1 MSCPLEAC
9 KQKGR
14 SKMHT
19 LISKAKPLCL
29 HEILAI
35 AAAVPVKKTTKPVEH
50 RINFKDT
57 VKKVIKN
64 IGTLFPSSFR
74 SFEDGKFLAA
84 SKTYVD
90 KMISSEED
98 LENSLKW
105 SVPTMCDT
113 CHCNLEE
120 WKHKS
125 PRSYLITLG
134 KLSENEKFFNSLVLD
149 TLGWGA
155 HSALI

>member
-1 MSCPLEAC
+1 MNCPLEGC

-35 AAAVPVKKTTKPVEH
+35 SADVPVKKTTKPVEH
-50 RINFKDT
+50 RINFEGT

-64 IGTLFPSSFR
+64 IRTLFPSSFR

-84 SKTYVD
+84 SKSYVD
-90 KMISSEED
+90 KIISTKED
-98 LENSLKW
+98 LENSLNL
-105 SVPTMCDT
+105 SVPTKCDT
-113 CHCNLEE
+113 CHCHLEE
-120 WKHKS
+120 WKNKS

-134 KLSENEKFFNSLVLD
+134 KLSKNLYFFFYS
-149 TLGWGA
+149 
-155 HSALI
+155 SQ